1 MEKEILWKMLAEI
14 FEVDVDG
21 ITENTLVEDELWA
34 DELDL
39 QELEYM
45 LDEEFSIQLP
55 SPNWK
60 ERLETLTAGDL
71 LAMVREALQSQGASE
86 KMHAAEATEK

>member
-14 FEVDVDG
+14 FEVDLDG
-21 ITENTLVEDELWA
+21 ITEHTLLEDELWA

-39 QELEYM
+39 QELEFM

-71 LAMVREALQSQGASE
+71 LTMVQEALQKQGRAE
-86 KMHAAEATEK
+86 KMSSSESNEN